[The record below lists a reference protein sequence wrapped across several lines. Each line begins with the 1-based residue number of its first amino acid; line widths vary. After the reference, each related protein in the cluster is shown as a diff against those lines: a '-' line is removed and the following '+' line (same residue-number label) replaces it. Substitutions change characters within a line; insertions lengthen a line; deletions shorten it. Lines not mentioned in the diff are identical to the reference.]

1 MKLFKKFSTVSLIML
16 LFLSIAMFATLTS
29 FAQEPVTMVLAS
41 MLPGEDHVYNRTLK
55 YFAEKID
62 EYYDGPVNFEFHF
75 AADLGTEKDL
85 FEYMMKGVAVDA
97 AIISPAWMATWDKRA
112 AFMDAP
118 FLFKNQAAW
127 EEGMKTE
134 VFKSVADQLTEKGV
148 RIIGYGGGVNRNL
161 IVNKPVWKT
170 ADLSDVEMRVQGSP
184 LQQKVFDAVGVK
196 ATPLD
201 YMQVYDA
208 IKTGVLDGLENEPF
222 GLYSMKFYEVAP
234 YYVLTKHQMTIR
246 VLCVSET
253 RFQSFPKALQE
264 AILKAGSEASAWH
277 HTTEIAESDKLV
289 EDLVESG
296 QLKVIMFYNT
306 EILNRAVPVV
316 EEYAKE
322 LGVED
327 IMEAIKAINAK
338 Y

>member
-1 MKLFKKFSTVSLIML
+1 
-16 LFLSIAMFATLTS
+16 
-29 FAQEPVTMVLAS
+29 
-41 MLPGEDHVYNRTLK
+41 
-55 YFAEKID
+55 
-62 EYYDGPVNFEFHF
+62 
-75 AADLGTEKDL
+75 
-85 FEYMMKGVAVDA
+85 
-97 AIISPAWMATWDKRA
+97 
-112 AFMDAP
+112 MDAP

-134 VFKSVADQLTEKGV
+134 VFKSVAAQLTEKGV
-148 RIIGYGGGVNRNL
+148 RIVGYGGGVNRNL

-222 GLYSMKFYEVAP
+222 GLSSMKFYEVAP

-246 VLCVSET
+246 VLCVSE
-253 RFQSFPKALQE
+253 
-264 AILKAGSEASAWH
+264 ASAWH
-277 HTTEIAESDKLV
+277 HATEIAESDKLV

-296 QLKVIMFYNT
+296 QLKVIMFYNS